1 MGSLSILRR
10 PLRYRYYNAT
20 IGLIALNVLVFAL
33 TYAVPSVG
41 GYLALIPLYVV
52 RAGAWW
58 QVFSYMF
65 VHGGFSHIL
74 FNMLTLFLFGIQ
86 LEQRMGSSEYL
97 ILYFFSGV
105 GAGLLTLAV
114 NWFAGMGR
122 VPVVGASGAIFG
134 LLLAFAAFFPD
145 STMLLFGILPM
156 RTPVAVLVFVGLEL
170 FFQFTNL
177 QSGVAHLTHLAGAA
191 FAALYLSVRMG
202 INPFR
207 VFFRRR

>member
-1 MGSLSILRR
+1 MLRR
-10 PLRYRYYNAT
+10 PLRYRFYNAT
-20 IGLIALNVLVFAL
+20 VVLIAANVLVFFLSYLSPYVGAYLGL
-33 TYAVPSVG
+33 TPV
-41 GYLALIPLYVV
+41 YVL
-52 RAGAWW
+52 RANAWW
-58 QVFSYMF
+58 QPVTYMF

-86 LEQRMGSSEYL
+86 LEQRMGSSEFL
-97 ILYFFSGV
+97 IFYFFSGV

-114 NWFAGMGR
+114 NWFTGIGMIR
-122 VPVVGASGAIFG
+122 VVGASGSIFG

-145 STMLLFGILPM
+145 STMLLFGIVPM
-156 RTPVAVLVFVGLEL
+156 RTPVAVLVFVGLEI

-177 QSGVAHLTHLAGAA
+177 QSGVAHLTHLAGAG

-202 INPFR
+202 INPFL